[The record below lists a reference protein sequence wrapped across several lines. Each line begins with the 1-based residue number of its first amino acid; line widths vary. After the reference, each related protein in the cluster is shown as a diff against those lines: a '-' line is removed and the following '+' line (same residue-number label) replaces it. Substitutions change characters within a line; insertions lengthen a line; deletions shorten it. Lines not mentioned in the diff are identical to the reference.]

1 MERESCKLYI
11 IVPCYNEE
19 EILTKKSILIFNN
32 FILNLISNNVVTE
45 DSKVVYVDDGSKD
58 RTWEIIKEN
67 TEHCHLSAGVKL
79 SRNKGHQSALMAGME
94 YALSHD
100 ADAIVTIDADLQDDI
115 YVIQQMVEKY
125 KEGYEI
131 AYGVRNDRKTDSIFK
146 RTTANM
152 FYKMMKFMGA
162 ESINNHAD
170 FRMMSNTA
178 VRKLF
183 EYKEVNLFLRG
194 IVPQIGYKNTCLY
207 YSRAKREAG
216 ESKYPLKKMLS
227 FAFDGITSFSIK
239 PIKFI
244 TMIGAISVLISLLGL
259 IYTLISYMSYN
270 TIRGWTSLILSIW
283 FLGGLQLMSIGI
295 VGEYIGKIYMETKHR
310 PKYFI
315 EETVE

>member
-11 IVPCYNEE
+11 VVPCYNEE

-32 FILNLISNNVVTE
+32 FILNLISNDVVTE

-115 YVIQQMVEKY
+115 NVITQMVEKY

-131 AYGVRNDRKTDSIFK
+131 AYGVRNDRKTDSVFK

-170 FRMMSNTA
+170 FRMMSNIA

-194 IVPQIGYKNTCLY
+194 IVPQIGYKSTCLY

-216 ESKYPLKKMLS
+216 ESKYPLKKMIS

-244 TMIGAISVLISLLGL
+244 TLIGAISVLISLLGL